1 MYNTNDNLNDDNVNN
16 DLQQSTQQVP
26 EKKPSSRKR
35 KTSLSEA
42 DHKFIKDFYSEFADP
57 SIKDQTLKTY
67 QNMVIRVYEKLKL
80 KPTDLVP
87 GNTRQ
92 EKAENLSKAILE
104 VRQPTEAHIR
114 TMVAKIMD
122 YDDNIRRTY
131 HKKKADPKKEAFAAY
146 LKGLYPK
153 IYSEF
158 DRHYVPIKVEEK
170 EDENVNIQQQ
180 QSDDEGD
187 FDELHEI
194 LHDGDSD
201 NDTEVYEE
209 EEEEEQPKPI
219 IKKHKK

>member
-1 MYNTNDNLNDDNVNN
+1 MDNTNDNINDDLLI
-16 DLQQSTQQVP
+16 DAQPTQQVN

-35 KTSLSEA
+35 KTALSEA
-42 DHKFIKDFYSEFADP
+42 DHKFIKDFYAEFADP

-92 EKAENLSKAILE
+92 EKAEKLTQAILE

-158 DRHYVPIKVEEK
+158 DRHYVPPKVEEK
-170 EDENVNIQQQ
+170 ENINLNQQ
-180 QSDDEGD
+180 QSEDEGD
-187 FDELHEI
+187 FDEIHEI
-194 LHDGDSD
+194 LNDGDSD

-209 EEEEEQPKPI
+209 EEEEPKPI

>member
-1 MYNTNDNLNDDNVNN
+1 MDNTNDNINDDLLI
-16 DLQQSTQQVP
+16 DAQPTQQVN

-35 KTSLSEA
+35 KTALSEA
-42 DHKFIKDFYSEFADP
+42 DHKFIKDFYAEFADP

-146 LKGLYPK
+146 L
-153 IYSEF
+153 IISA
-158 DRHYVPIKVEEK
+158 
-170 EDENVNIQQQ
+170 
-180 QSDDEGD
+180 D
-187 FDELHEI
+187 FI
-194 LHDGDSD
+194 S
-201 NDTEVYEE
+201 VYTNG
-209 EEEEEQPKPI
+209 I
-219 IKKHKK
+219 CLTLRAW